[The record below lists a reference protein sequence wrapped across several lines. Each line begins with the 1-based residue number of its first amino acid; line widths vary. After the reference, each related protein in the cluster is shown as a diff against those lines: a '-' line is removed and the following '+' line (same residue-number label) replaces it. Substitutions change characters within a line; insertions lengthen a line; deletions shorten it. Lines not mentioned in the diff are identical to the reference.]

1 MIRRQDVSVPCCKL
15 LAAALLA
22 LSGLTACGSQMDS
35 IDNPDTRPVSQ
46 APAGIYEGRLS
57 STKTGV
63 TQDVVAF
70 LDSDKKRFLVFT
82 EDGKLVAGGL
92 YTATSPSLSWTA
104 KVYRKVITTTKDP
117 VTGADVTTTST
128 DVTTLQGQ
136 GGFEPEKSIQLTYT
150 TSDNDFGSLTLAYS
164 KLRYEQR
171 SNLASLAGIWGIEDE
186 FGLATTRYTISQDGQ
201 ITGSDDKTKCTY
213 QGSLTIIDLHYN
225 LYRLSL
231 SELCGNTTI
240 STIGLATLN
249 QAPNTTE
256 TIQGV
261 AIASDSAVAFLLDPL

>member
-1 MIRRQDVSVPCCKL
+1 MIRRQDVSAPCCKL
-15 LAAALLA
+15 LAAALVA

-35 IDNPDTRPVSQ
+35 IEKPDTRPVSQ

-57 STKTGV
+57 STKNSV

-70 LDSDKKRFLVFT
+70 LDGDKKRFLVFT
-82 EDGKLVAGGL
+82 KDGKLVAGGL

-104 KVYRKVITTTKDP
+104 KVYRKVTTTTKDP

-128 DVTTLQGQ
+128 AVTTLQGQ
-136 GGFEPEKSIQLTYT
+136 GGFEPEKSIQLTYNA
-150 TSDNDFGSLTLAYS
+150 SDGDFGSLNLTYS

-171 SNLASLAGIWGIEDE
+171 SNLASLAGTWGVEDE

-249 QAPNTTE
+249 QEPNTTE